1 LHHKALLMEEVKD
14 QLAHLAEIR
23 SLMERSNRYL
33 SLSGLSG
40 VWAGCCA
47 LAGAMAVYMYL
58 EAAPFSGEARYY
70 EKAMQAQ
77 RWGLGY
83 KEAFLLIGSVV
94 LVLALAGG
102 LYFTGRKARLKGWR
116 VWDASG
122 VRLAQALALPLVAGG
137 LYVLGLLY
145 WDLPGLAA
153 PTTLV
158 FYGLA
163 LINGS
168 KYTVGDV
175 AWLGIAEVALGLLG
189 VFFIGHGLELWT
201 LGFGLLHIVYG
212 IWMYYRYDRH

>member
-1 LHHKALLMEEVKD
+1 MQEVKD

-47 LAGAMAVYMYL
+47 LAGAVAVYVYL
-58 EAAPFSGEARYY
+58 DAAPFSGEDYY
-70 EKAMQAQ
+70 YNRAMQAN
-77 RWGLGY
+77 RWGLDY
-83 KEAFLLIGSVV
+83 KEAFLLIGCAV
-94 LVLALAGG
+94 LLMALAGG
-102 LYFTGRKARLKGWR
+102 LYFTGRKARRKGR
-116 VWDASG
+116 QAWDASG
-122 VRLAQALALPLVAGG
+122 WRLVRALALPLVAGG
-137 LYVLGLLY
+137 VYVLGLLY

-175 AWLGIAEVALGLLG
+175 GQLGIAEMALGLLG
-189 VFFIGHGLELWT
+189 VFFIGHGLELWAF
-201 LGFGLLHIVYG
+201 GFGFLHIVYG
-212 IWMYYRYDRH
+212 IWMYYRYDRN